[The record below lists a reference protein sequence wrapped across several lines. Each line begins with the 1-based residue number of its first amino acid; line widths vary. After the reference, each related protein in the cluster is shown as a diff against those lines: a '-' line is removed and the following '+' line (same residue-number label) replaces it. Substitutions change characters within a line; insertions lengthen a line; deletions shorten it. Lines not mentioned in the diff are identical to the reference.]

1 MRHEKHF
8 KLAAVHRY
16 LRGDIVY
23 RDLASELGI
32 SKSALQRWVTWHQSH
47 GSLPDSPAAQP
58 YSVEFK
64 VAALRHMWE
73 NGLSYSQTAVLFKI
87 PNHTLLSSWER
98 LYCKDGV
105 AGLMV
110 RDRKEDQRMTI
121 PTAKPEAPVKSAERT
136 QEQLIAENAQLRM
149 ENAYLKKLQA
159 LVTSQGSK
167 PSAKKP
173 K

>member
-1 MRHEKHF
+1 MRHDKHF
-8 KLAAVHRY
+8 KLAAVRRY
-16 LRGDIVY
+16 LRGNIVY

-32 SKSALQRWVTWHQSH
+32 SKSALQRWVAWHQSH
-47 GSLPDSPAAQP
+47 GSVPETPPAQP

-64 VAALRHMWE
+64 VVVLRHMWE
-73 NGLSYSQTAVLFKI
+73 NELSYSQTAVLFKI
-87 PNHTLLSSWER
+87 PNHTILSSWAR
-98 LYCKDGV
+98 LYRNGGV
-105 AGLMV
+105 AALMV

-121 PTAKPEAPVKSAERT
+121 PTAKPEAPVKSGERT

-159 LVTSQGSK
+159 LVASQGSK
-167 PSAKKP
+167 ASAKKP